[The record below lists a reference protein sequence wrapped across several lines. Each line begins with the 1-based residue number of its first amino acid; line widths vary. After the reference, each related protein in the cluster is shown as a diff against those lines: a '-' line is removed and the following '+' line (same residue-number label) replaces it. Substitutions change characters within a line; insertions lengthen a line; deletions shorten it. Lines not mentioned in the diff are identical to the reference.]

1 MTLPGGKRVLLT
13 RQRVQI
19 KENEM
24 ILPREKK
31 RKTGTRKN
39 SQTEEEKERRYN
51 NCTFS
56 FSLPLLLYERSC
68 MKVVSKITSHNNY
81 CNVM

>member
-51 NCTFS
+51 N
-56 FSLPLLLYERSC
+56 
-68 MKVVSKITSHNNY
+68 
-81 CNVM
+81 